1 VNTDAVERDLWI
13 ISTQL
18 MKLGESF
25 GSLAA
30 QLTKDRKFG
39 SKSVM
44 RRTTVDENPNKTGAA
59 AEPVLPFG
67 GPFD

>member
-1 VNTDAVERDLWI
+1 MNTDEVERDLWI

-18 MKLGESF
+18 EKLSQSF

-30 QLTKDRKFG
+30 CLTKDRKFG

-44 RRTTVDENPNKTGAA
+44 RRTPVGENNKQTVDAQRP
-59 AEPVLPFG
+59 LPLE
-67 GPFD
+67 GPFE